1 MLKAP
6 KSWWAL
12 SPEDQITLTN
22 GCGPKA
28 IEPLVPDK
36 LLGLSIEAACR
47 IHDYQYRDDVDCS
60 KWEADYTF
68 LHNMIL
74 LIEAGSWWLRIP
86 RLHVALTYFKLVRE
100 FGRSKS
106 GSRN

>member
-6 KSWWAL
+6 ESWWEL
-12 SPEDQITLTN
+12 SPDAQIEITN

-28 IEPLVPDK
+28 IEPVVPDS
-36 LLGLSIEAACR
+36 LWGLSIEAACR
-47 IHDYQYRDDVDCS
+47 IHDYSYREDVDCD
-60 KWEADYTF
+60 KWTADYMF

-74 LIEAGSWWLRIP
+74 LIEAGYWLLRIP
-86 RLHVALTYFKLVRE
+86 RLHLALTYFKLVRE

-106 GSRN
+106 G